1 MNPPQHIPVLPSEI
15 LDALSPKPG
24 ETYVDCTAGLGG
36 HAASIAPYLHPG
48 GRVVLNDLD
57 AGNLAHATSHT
68 KSAGPGVEVTGFH
81 GNFAALPGQL
91 VRQHVRADMVLADL
105 GFASNQMS
113 DPARGF
119 AFSSDGPLDM
129 RLDPSRG
136 MTARELLATL
146 PEAELVRI
154 LREYGEEK
162 AARPIAR
169 KIVAARAE
177 GSISTTGQLAALVR
191 SVVRSGGS
199 INPATRTFQAF
210 RIAVNDELGSLE
222 GLLAAVER
230 AARSTGEG
238 WLAAGARVAI
248 VSFHSLE
255 DRLVKQS
262 FARLEQ
268 RGLAEMVGEQPTVP
282 SEAEV
287 HDNPR
292 SRSAKLRTIRVVANT

>member
-1 MNPPQHIPVLPSEI
+1 LTEYSHIPVLPEEI
-15 LDALSPKPG
+15 LDRLDPQPG

-36 HAASIAPYLHPG
+36 HACVVGSRLVPG
-48 GRVVLNDLD
+48 GRVVLNDMD
-57 AGNLAHATSHT
+57 AGNLGEAAERVG
-68 KSAGPGVEVTGFH
+68 AEVPGVDVTTVH
-81 GNFAALPGQL
+81 GNYVGLPRQL
-91 VRQHVRADMVLADL
+91 VRDGLRADMVLADL

-119 AFSSDGPLDM
+119 AFSYDGPLDM
-129 RLDPSRG
+129 RLDPSAAV
-136 MTARELLATL
+136 TARELVETL
-146 PEAELVRI
+146 PEDELVRI

-169 KIVAARAE
+169 KIVAARNE
-177 GSISTTGQLAALVR
+177 GPISTTGQFAALVR
-191 SVVRSGGS
+191 SVVRYSGG

-255 DRLVKQS
+255 DRLVKRS

-268 RGLAEMVGEQPTVP
+268 RGLARMVGAQPTVA

-287 HDNPR
+287 LSNPR
-292 SRSAKLRTIRVVANT
+292 SRSAKLRTVCLCRPT

>member
-1 MNPPQHIPVLPSEI
+1 MVGPRLV
-15 LDALSPKPG
+15 
-24 ETYVDCTAGLGG
+24 
-36 HAASIAPYLHPG
+36 PG
-48 GRVVLNDLD
+48 GRVVLNDMD
-57 AGNLAHATSHT
+57 AGNLGEAESQVRD
-68 KSAGPGVEVTGFH
+68 SVPGVAVTAVH
-81 GNFAALPGQL
+81 GNYAGLPRQL
-91 VRQHVRADMVLADL
+91 VRDGLRADMVLADL

-113 DPARGF
+113 DPSRGL
-119 AFSSDGPLDM
+119 AFSNDGPLDM
-129 RLDPSRG
+129 RLDPSAAV
-136 MTARELLATL
+136 TARELVETL
-146 PEAELVRI
+146 PEDELVRI

-169 KIVAARAE
+169 KIVAVRNE
-177 GSISTTGQLAALVR
+177 GPISTTGQLASLVR
-191 SVVRSGGS
+191 SVVRHSGG

-255 DRLVKQS
+255 DRLVKRS

-268 RGLAEMVGEQPTVP
+268 RGLARMVGAQPTVA

-287 HDNPR
+287 SSNPR
-292 SRSAKLRTIRVVANT
+292 SRSAKLRTVCLGGPT